1 MMVKK
6 LTHKQKQCAH
16 LFTAK
21 VKTYKRPCRTG
32 DVVSIRYTC
41 AKCKVKL
48 ANKVI
53 KPYSSTGNPRIEWDG
68 PSLDDYAPDG
78 RKSNE

>member
-1 MMVKK
+1 MKMMVKK
-6 LTHKQKQCAH
+6 LTHKQKWCAH
-16 LFTAK
+16 FFTAK
-21 VKTYKRPCRTG
+21 VKIYKRPCRTG

-53 KPYSSTGNPRIEWDG
+53 KPYDKIEPFDERF
-68 PSLDDYAPDG
+68 LYAPDG

>member
-1 MMVKK
+1 MKMMVKK

-41 AKCKVKL
+41 VKCKVKL

-53 KPYSSTGNPRIEWDG
+53 KPYSSTK
-68 PSLDDYAPDG
+68 SVFDDYAPDG